1 LAPTLQKLAKVICPD
16 CPPVREAHAM
26 FVASLW
32 PYLAYAVLPFVF
44 VALAVLGVLRLVGA
58 RHDRP

>member
-1 LAPTLQKLAKVICPD
+1 VICPD

-32 PYLAYAVLPFVF
+32 PYLAYAVLPFVL